1 MDSFKYRKT
10 ELHCEDVPVRRI
22 AEEIGTPVWIYSSQ
36 TLIDHYRKL
45 ADAFAELSPTVC
57 FSLKSLSNLHVLEL
71 LSGEGCG
78 FDVTSGGE
86 LTRALEAG
94 DADKIVFAGV
104 GKTDD
109 EIRLGIHAGIKAFN
123 VESESEFENLSRL
136 AADEGKNVR
145 ACLRVNPDVYDPKT
159 HTYTVTGKK
168 ESKFGVDI
176 ERAVRFFREYAGD
189 ANVKLDGI
197 HIHIGSPIY
206 SPQPYVEAIQR
217 TLQLIDR
224 LRGEGFPIG
233 LLDIGGGYAADYEE
247 GVSPS
252 AAVYAQS
259 IVPLLRGTGLELVIE
274 PGRQIS
280 CNAGILLG
288 EVQYVKSGGERNFA
302 IVDASMTDL
311 LRPALYGGE
320 HFIYPAVLESG
331 TQPPVREMNFAPE
344 GGVKVDV
351 VGGVCESSDFL
362 GKDRVLPPL
371 RRGDLLAVFSAGAYG
386 FTMSCNYNTRPRA
399 PEVLVEGDSFRVVRR
414 RETYEDLLALE
425 RGLEE

>member
-1 MDSFKYRKT
+1 MDSFKYRKN

-36 TLIDHYRKL
+36 TLIDHYRKM

-71 LSGEGCG
+71 LSAEGCG

-94 DADKIVFAGV
+94 DAGKIVFAGV

-109 EIRLGIHAGIKAFN
+109 EIRLGIRAGIKAFN
-123 VESESEFENLSRL
+123 VESESEFENLARL
-136 AADEGKNVR
+136 ACDEDRSVR

-176 ERAVRFFREYAGD
+176 ERAVRFFREYAD
-189 ANVKLDGI
+189 DPNVRLDGI

-224 LRGEGFPIG
+224 LRSEGFEIG

-247 GVSPS
+247 GVSPP

-331 TQPPVREMNFAPE
+331 TQAPVREMSFAPE

-362 GKDRVLPPL
+362 GKDRILPPL

-399 PEVLVEGDSFRVVRR
+399 PEVLVEGDSFRVIRR

-425 RGLEE
+425 RGLE